1 MHMRNKLTLT
11 VTDDLR
17 DLLEERARAEG
28 RPLANYARW
37 LLERGAREA
46 LVRANAV
53 RMAGEP
59 HSATA
64 A

>member
-1 MHMRNKLTLT
+1 MHMRNKITLT
-11 VTDDLR
+11 VNDDLR

-46 LVRANAV
+46 QVRANAV
-53 RMAGEP
+53 RMAEQRREV
-59 HSATA
+59 A

>member
-1 MHMRNKLTLT
+1 MRSKITLT
-11 VTDDLR
+11 VGDDLR

-46 LVRANAV
+46 MRAEQV
-53 RMAGEP
+53 EQRP
-59 HSATA
+59 A
-64 A
+64 AA